1 MSARISID
9 LDDTPGATIEVD
21 TGHGSSNVWVKLRG
35 QTQPSGEQERYEV
48 WLTPAQALS
57 LYHGLGDVLM
67 ALDAATIEANLNI
80 SRTVSSNAYRAQVTS

>member
-9 LDDTPGATIEVD
+9 LDDTPGATIEV
-21 TGHGSSNVWVKLRG
+21 TTEEGAKVWVKLRG

-67 ALDAATIEANLNI
+67 ALNAATIEAAGLDAE
-80 SRTVSSNAYRAQVTS
+80 SVSV